1 MHDEYDTCPM
11 DCQQELPPF
20 DEQFSDRKWCA
31 QYDTLTAD
39 AGGGDSMEIEYTLA
53 HFGTK
58 LPETGLSLPLATV
71 SPGDACGPITS
82 VMQSSP
88 FHLASLAALVMH
100 TFTPSSCCP
109 CTRRISRSS
118 SLLYPNAHYTFACL
132 LGLRNPFYTAGDL
145 LNLCSRPY
153 IHYI

>member
-11 DCQQELPPF
+11 DCQQALPPF

-58 LPETGLSLPLATV
+58 LPETGLSLPVATV

-100 TFTPSSCCP
+100 TFSPLPLVGPVPGVFPVPPPSSLPMHITPSLASWVYVIHS
-109 CTRRISRSS
+109 TRLATRI
-118 SLLYPNAHYTFACL
+118 
-132 LGLRNPFYTAGDL
+132 
-145 LNLCSRPY
+145 SRPY